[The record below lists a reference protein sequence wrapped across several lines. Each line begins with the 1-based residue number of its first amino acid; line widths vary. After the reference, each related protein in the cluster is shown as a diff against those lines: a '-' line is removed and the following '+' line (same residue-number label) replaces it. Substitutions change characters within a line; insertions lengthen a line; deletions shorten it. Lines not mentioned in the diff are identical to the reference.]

1 MTAIEQLYQVR
12 CNTPHNIDQHLPTIR
27 RYAALCD
34 HVTEFGVER
43 GWSTSALLASGA
55 AHVRSYDIVRHP
67 DLEDVEKAVNDT
79 PGTDWRF
86 ILGDTRQVRIEPTDL
101 LFVDTDHTYDQVY
114 RELEL
119 NVGRV
124 KRFLLFHDTVSS
136 PEIIPAI
143 LSFTYGEWTLR
154 TWAVHQ
160 NGLAVFERVRQ

>member
-27 RYAALCD
+27 RYAAWCD

-43 GWSTSALLASGA
+43 GWSTTALLASGA

-79 PGTDWRF
+79 PGTDWQF

-101 LFVDTDHTYDQVY
+101 LFVDTDHTFDQVN
-114 RELEL
+114 RELAHSID
-119 NVGRV
+119 RV
-124 KRFLLFHDTVSS
+124 KHLLLFHDTVSS
-136 PEIIPAI
+136 PEIVRAI
-143 LSFTYGEWTLR
+143 LEHTYRKWTLR
-154 TWAVHQ
+154 EWAVHQ